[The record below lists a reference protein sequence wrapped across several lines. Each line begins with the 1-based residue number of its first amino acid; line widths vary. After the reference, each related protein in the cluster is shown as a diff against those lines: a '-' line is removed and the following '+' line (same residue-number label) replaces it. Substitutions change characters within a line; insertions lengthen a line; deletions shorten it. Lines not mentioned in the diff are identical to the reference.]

1 MAKSKFWRNLAKAF
15 RALPVNSRMRAE
27 WHYIVGKGPKEWA
40 LAGASGMARIRFEAV
55 ARRGAAALTDAG
67 GSNWLIVW
75 LEAVRLASGTS
86 RFITER
92 SGTEQ
97 NTDGTGVAHHR
108 SGIIWRVCEMSANY
122 CDELEGRAREAELRA
137 KLQTR
142 EDHAKAAKT
151 VHSDGES
158 VGRQI
163 YRLRN
168 ECPLTEEQLAEK
180 MKLATRTV
188 QRHISDT
195 CPPLSRHLTGYSR
208 LFSKLLGRQ
217 IVIKNNVVKM
227 S

>member
-1 MAKSKFWRNLAKAF
+1 MANSKFWRNLAKAF
-15 RALPVNSRMRAE
+15 RALQVNSRMCAE
-27 WHYIVGKGPKEWA
+27 WHYIVGKGPKEWT
-40 LAGASGMARIRFEAV
+40 LAEASPMARIRFEAV
-55 ARRGAAALTDAG
+55 ARRGAAALSGAG
-67 GSNWLIVW
+67 GSDWLVVW
-75 LEAVRLASGTS
+75 LEALRLASGTS
-86 RFITER
+86 GFIAER

-108 SGIIWRVCEMSANY
+108 SGIIWRVCEASANY

-137 KLQTR
+137 KLKTQ

-151 VHSDGES
+151 VHHDGES

-163 YRLRN
+163 DRLRK
-168 ECPLTEEQLAEK
+168 ECALTEEELAEK
-180 MKLATRTV
+180 MKITTRSV

-195 CPPLSRHLTGYSR
+195 CPPLSRSVTGYSR

-217 IVIKNNVVKM
+217 IVIKNM